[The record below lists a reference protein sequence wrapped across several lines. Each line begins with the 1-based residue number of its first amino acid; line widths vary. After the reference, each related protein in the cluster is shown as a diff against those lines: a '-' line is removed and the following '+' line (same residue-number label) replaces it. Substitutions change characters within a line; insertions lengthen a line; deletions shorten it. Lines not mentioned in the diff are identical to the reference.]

1 MVALNIDPATPL
13 KNLIVALGVTETV
26 YVNGAYPSS
35 ALPAS
40 FILIEVNG
48 GINAKGTK
56 RTNAQCTLAVS
67 VYTKLLSTGA
77 VNAVLSDLLLGKFQ
91 DMLAS
96 AVKSDIFTYELVPNP
111 MVYSGKSLVSGFST
125 KVLNVNCYI
134 NY

>member
-1 MVALNIDPATPL
+1 MIALNTDPATPL
-13 KNLIVALGVTETV
+13 KNLIVSLGVTETV

-40 FILIEVNG
+40 FILIEMNG
-48 GINAKGTK
+48 GISTKGTK
-56 RTNAQCTLAVS
+56 FKNGQCVLGVS

-77 VNAVLSDLLLGKFQ
+77 VNTVLADLLLAKFQ
-91 DMLAS
+91 SLFAA
-96 AVKSDIFTYELVPNP
+96 AVKSGIFTYEISPNP